1 MRPEQVDTVIKRH
14 PEISRARLVVMRD
27 GQQDAMTLHCEVSDP
42 HTDLASAVSATVT
55 ELTKLKA
62 NIEVVPPGSL
72 ANDGKVIDDTRPI
85 E

>member
-1 MRPEQVDTVIKRH
+1 
-14 PEISRARLVVMRD
+14 
-27 GQQDAMTLHCEVSDP
+27 MTLHCEVSDP
-42 HTDLASAVSATVT
+42 HADLASAVSATVT

-62 NIEVVPPGSL
+62 NIEVVSPGSL